1 MTKNSSKLNK
11 RVIAIVGAAIIAVVG
26 VVATAFVLNNNRN
39 SEEYAEQSEIYDK
52 QVAVAEKVNSAISD
66 SEKSAEEATS
76 QEVGDDKSKIEDLN
90 NKKEELNSYRIEIPE
105 SKTTSLDGIKKDNE
119 KLAEA
124 LNKVE
129 DNLANLSSE
138 EVGEFKIAKESKLG
152 VLIEN
157 IANLAEEIKAQ
168 AQKYAEQKAAEEAKQ
183 KILSGDL
190 SAFEG
195 IYSDNS
201 GYKVIIKNNEFSV
214 SGNRVYKVK
223 DMKISQVGNGSY
235 YFETKKQTITSVTG
249 YTMDISNSFTISADG
264 RMIEFADGE
273 NLCAYKLTKTN

>member
-1 MTKNSSKLNK
+1 MAKSSSKLNK
-11 RVIAIVGAAIIAVVG
+11 RVIAIMSAAIIAVVG
-26 VVATAFVLNNNRN
+26 VMATVFALNNNRN
-39 SEEYAEQSEIYDK
+39 SEEYVEQSEIYDR

-66 SEKSAEEATS
+66 SEKSAEEAIS

-90 NKKEELNSYRIEIPE
+90 SKKEELSSYRIEIPE
-105 SKTTSLDGIKKDNE
+105 SKTTGLNGIKKDNE

-157 IANLAEEIKAQ
+157 ITSLVEEIKAQ

-190 SAFEG
+190 SAFVG
-195 IYSDNS
+195 TYNDS
-201 GYKVIIKNNEFSV
+201 GYKVIIKNNEFHV
-214 SGNRVYKVK
+214 SGSRVYKAK
-223 DMKISQVGNGSY
+223 DMKISQTNNGSY
-235 YFETKKQTITSVTG
+235 LFETEKKALTTVTG
-249 YTMDISNSFTISADG
+249 YTTYMSNSFTISADG
-264 RMIEFADGE
+264 KTIEFSDSE